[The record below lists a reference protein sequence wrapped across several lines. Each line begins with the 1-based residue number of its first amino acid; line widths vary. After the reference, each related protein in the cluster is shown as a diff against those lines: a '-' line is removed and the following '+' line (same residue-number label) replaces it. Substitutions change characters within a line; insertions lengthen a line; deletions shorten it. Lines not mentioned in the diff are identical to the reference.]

1 VVGIIRSTA
10 WCGRLGPTA
19 KTAQW
24 NKRVGAWHLPSSLS
38 LRSGPARCADA
49 RARDGAMAVE
59 RTSGARPPR
68 RARWLAAELT
78 RRGGG
83 LHGEAAMATS
93 GGGVPALAGV
103 PVIGGGRREVLHHRG
118 KEE

>member
-1 VVGIIRSTA
+1 MEQA
-10 WCGRLGPTA
+10 GRRMAQPG
-19 KTAQW
+19 TAQW
-24 NKRVGAWHLPSSLS
+24 RWRGPVGQGLPVGQGGWQRNS
-38 LRSGPARCADA
+38 P
-49 RARDGAMAVE
+49 E
-59 RTSGARPPR
+59 
-68 RARWLAAELT
+68 
-78 RRGGG
+78 GGG